1 MGGGEGTDSTRRI
14 PQLVKGVDRCDFK
27 RPPHNITTDVTTI
40 DAVKLVA
47 KVVFC
52 EAFQSSRRKYRGTG
66 IFKTVSKPLAHLNFL
81 SGVNCYDIGSIIF
94 YKVSIKDE
102 IGVGWVTY
110 DERGPGTRG
119 GGVVIH

>member
-27 RPPHNITTDVTTI
+27 RPPHNI
-40 DAVKLVA
+40 
-47 KVVFC
+47 
-52 EAFQSSRRKYRGTG
+52 
-66 IFKTVSKPLAHLNFL
+66 
-81 SGVNCYDIGSIIF
+81 IIF